1 MIRSALSLA
10 ALVGLAVSPAQ
21 ALDPTKSGRY
31 GRGDAD
37 SLDVGGA
44 ANVGSLT
51 AMGRVTAGTVQIR
64 GTGSSGPIDGMTV
77 GGKTLAT
84 QMSPQGWISDYQ
96 PFLSKNVAST
106 GRSGWDFS
114 PCTLPGEGC
123 GLFFF
128 QRPRDGVTGNPGQ
141 SIRIEKWADYQTNVG
156 EEDFNKSKT
165 LVTIKTRLY
174 PQTRQHEIGL
184 SVNMTQVNPVGGNSA
199 AYLSAYR
206 GRSDAGYG
214 FGPDGNPVPSN
225 DANPPARVMGRNGTV
240 TNWGSHG
247 DVYPLVV
254 EGRDYV
260 RNPSQG
266 AAAAEFDLW
275 AIGEDRNKKR
285 GGINMV
291 LGPIPGVNDAHP
303 QPAGYIVPQFDYGVQ
318 VGAQHGIRNFA
329 NVGYAY
335 HVGAGIY
342 SNLLGS
348 RANSDQISVVNGVD
362 LRNISLTGRAFASNN
377 FEVDGQGNLNANTFS
392 AGGSSG
398 ATCAAGEVVL
408 AKLVIKN
415 GIITQ
420 CK

>member
-1 MIRSALSLA
+1 MHAPRR
-10 ALVGLAVSPAQ
+10 GLRTI
-21 ALDPTKSGRY
+21 L
-31 GRGDAD
+31 
-37 SLDVGGA
+37 
-44 ANVGSLT
+44 
-51 AMGRVTAGTVQIR
+51 
-64 GTGSSGPIDGMTV
+64 
-77 GGKTLAT
+77 
-84 QMSPQGWISDYQ
+84 
-96 PFLSKNVAST
+96 
-106 GRSGWDFS
+106 
-114 PCTLPGEGC
+114 
-123 GLFFF
+123 F

-141 SIRIEKWADYQTNVG
+141 SIRVEKWADYQTNVG
-156 EEDFNKSKT
+156 EEEFTKSKT
-165 LVTIKTRLY
+165 LFTIKTRLF
-174 PQTRQHEIGL
+174 PQTRQHEVGL
-184 SVNMTQVNPVGGNSA
+184 SVNLTQVNPVGGNSA

-362 LRNISLTGRAFASNN
+362 LRNISLTGRRLRPTTSRWTARATSTRTPSARAAPPARPARPARWCSRSSSSRTASSPS
-377 FEVDGQGNLNANTFS
+377 AN
-392 AGGSSG
+392 SSG
-398 ATCAAGEVVL
+398 CASCSVALTGQRAPAHDL
-408 AKLVIKN
+408 ALYFSPRTRDRDGWRSLLERVMN
-415 GIITQ
+415 
-420 CK
+420 